1 MGDLPAHRVVVIG
14 SGFGGLFATKQ
25 LRRERVRV
33 ILIDRTPYH
42 LFQPLLYQLATGILS
57 EGEIAPAAREVLKRQ
72 RNVRVL
78 LGEVSHIDLTA
89 RTVTSSAAGLMTV
102 TPYDSLIV
110 AAGAGQSYFG
120 NEQFAQFAPGLKS
133 IDDALTLRGQI
144 FGAFEMAELE
154 TDPQRQAAW
163 LTFVVVGGGPT
174 GVEMAGQLAEL
185 SRRGLTR
192 NFTAFDPADAR
203 VILVEAGHG
212 LLTDFGGTLSRRAQ
226 RSLEHLGVD
235 VRLDTSVTDVDAA
248 GVTTR
253 AGDGSTQRI
262 ASNTKVWAAGVSA
275 SPLGGLLAGA
285 SGAQLTRSGQVE
297 VLPDC
302 TIPGY
307 SEVFVVGDL
316 MRLGQM
322 PGVAQV
328 AIQSGKFAAR
338 QIARRVR
345 GRDTEHAFHY
355 RDKGT
360 MATISR
366 FKAIAII
373 GPLRVSGLPAWL
385 LWLGVHLVYLIGF
398 KNRLTVLLHWAVT
411 FVGRGRSERTAP
423 RARLVAP
430 PPDAQASR
438 SPV

>member
-1 MGDLPAHRVVVIG
+1 MSDLSEHRVVVIG
-14 SGFGGLFATKQ
+14 SGFGGLFATEQ
-25 LRRERVRV
+25 LRREPVQV

-42 LFQPLLYQLATGILS
+42 LFQPLLYQMATGILS
-57 EGEIAPAAREVLKRQ
+57 EGEIAPAAREILKRQ

-78 LGEVSHIDLTA
+78 LGDVSHIDLNA
-89 RTVTSSAAGLMTV
+89 RTVTSSATGLVTV

-120 NEQFAQFAPGLKS
+120 NEKFAEFAPGMKS
-133 IDDALTLRGQI
+133 IDDALALRGQI

-154 TDPQRQAAW
+154 PDPQRRAAW

-185 SRRGLTR
+185 SRRGLTN

-212 LLTDFGGTLSRRAQ
+212 LLTDFGSNLSQRAR
-226 RSLEHLGVD
+226 RSLEHLGVE
-235 VRLDTSVTDVDAA
+235 VRIDTSVIDVHAG

-253 AGDGSTQRI
+253 ASDGSTQHI
-262 ASNTKVWAAGVSA
+262 AANTRVWAAGVSA

-302 TIPGY
+302 TLPGH

-328 AIQSGKFAAR
+328 AIQSGRFAAR
-338 QIARRVR
+338 QIGHRVR
-345 GRDTEHAFHY
+345 GRDTEPAFHY

-366 FKAIAII
+366 FKAIAVI
-373 GPLRVSGLPAWL
+373 GPLRLSGLPAWL

-398 KNRLTVLLHWAVT
+398 KNRVTVLLHWAVT
-411 FVGRGRSERTAP
+411 FLGRARSERSAP
-423 RARLVAP
+423 RAHLVAP
-430 PPDAQASR
+430 PGDAQASS
-438 SPV
+438 SPL